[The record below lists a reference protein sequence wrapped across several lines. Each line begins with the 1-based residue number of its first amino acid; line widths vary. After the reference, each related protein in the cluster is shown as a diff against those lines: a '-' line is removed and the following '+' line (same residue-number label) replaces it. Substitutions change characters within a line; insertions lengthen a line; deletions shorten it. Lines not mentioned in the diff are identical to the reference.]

1 MSLNVSTTNIKGC
14 TVVHLQGKILSEADA
29 ELLRTGVS
37 KLSSYKVI
45 FEIKELSHINSTG
58 ISVFVKTMTRCRI
71 ENGDLVICSPN
82 KIISN
87 LFEITKMNDVFS
99 IYNSVEAALTYFK

>member
-1 MSLNVSTTNIKGC
+1 MSLNVSTTNIKDC

-29 ELLRTGVS
+29 AFLRSAVS
-37 KLSSYKVI
+37 KLNSYKVI

-58 ISVFVKTMTRCRI
+58 IAVFVKTMTRCRI

-99 IYNSVEAALTYFK
+99 IYDSVESALTYFK

>member
-1 MSLNVSTTNIKGC
+1 MSLNVSTTQIKNC
-14 TVVHLQGKILSEADA
+14 IVVHIQGKILAESDA
-29 ELLRTGVS
+29 ELLSNAVS
-37 KLSSYKVI
+37 KLNSYKLI

-58 ISVFVKTMTRCRI
+58 ISVFVKTMTQCRI
-71 ENGDLVICSPN
+71 ESGDLVICSPN

-99 IYNSVEAALTYFK
+99 IYDSVESALTYFK